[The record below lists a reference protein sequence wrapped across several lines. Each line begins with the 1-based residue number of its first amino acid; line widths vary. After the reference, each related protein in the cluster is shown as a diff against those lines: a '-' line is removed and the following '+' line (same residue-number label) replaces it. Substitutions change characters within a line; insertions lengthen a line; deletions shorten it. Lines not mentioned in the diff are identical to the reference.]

1 MKKNRL
7 MRNIF
12 LIIFIIW
19 IAILIKQQL
28 NILKYKDDIKI
39 LTSKINDANETLA
52 QNKQTLEEEKQNTN
66 STNYIEKLAREKL
79 GMYLENETVYVDSN
93 M

>member
-1 MKKNRL
+1 MKKSHL

-12 LIIFIIW
+12 LVILVIW
-19 IAILIKQQL
+19 IVILVKQQL
-28 NILKYKDDIKI
+28 NISKYKDELQT
-39 LTSKINDANETLA
+39 LTSKIDLAEETLS
-52 QNKQTLEEEKQNTN
+52 QNKQDLEEEKQNTN
-66 STNYIEKLAREKL
+66 SIDYIEKLAREKL

>member
-7 MRNIF
+7 TRNIF

-28 NILKYKDDIKI
+28 NISKYKDDIKI

>member
-1 MKKNRL
+1 MKKSNL

-12 LIIFIIW
+12 FIIFIIW
-19 IAILIKQQL
+19 VVILVKQQL
-28 NILKYKDDIKI
+28 SISKYKDDIQT
-39 LTSKINDANETLA
+39 LTSKIDDAQETLA
-52 QNKQTLEEEKQNTN
+52 QNKQNLEEEKQNTN
-66 STNYIEKLAREKL
+66 STDYIEKLAREKL

>member
-1 MKKNRL
+1 MKKNHL

-12 LIIFIIW
+12 IVIFIIW
-19 IAILIKQQL
+19 IVILIKQQL
-28 NILKYKDDIKI
+28 NISKYKDDIQA
-39 LTSKINDANETLA
+39 LTSKIDDANETLA
-52 QNKQTLEEEKQNTN
+52 QNKQNLEEEKQNTN
-66 STNYIEKLAREKL
+66 STDYIEKLAREKL

>member
-1 MKKNRL
+1 MKKKHF

-28 NILKYKDDIKI
+28 NISKYKDDIQI
-39 LTSKINDANETLA
+39 LTSKIDNAEETLV
-52 QNKQTLEEEKQNTN
+52 QNKKDLEEEKQNTN
-66 STNYIEKLAREKL
+66 STDYIEKLAREKL
-79 GMYLENETVYVDSN
+79 GMYLENERVYVDSN

>member
-1 MKKNRL
+1 MKKSHL

-12 LIIFIIW
+12 LVILVIW
-19 IAILIKQQL
+19 VVILVKQQL
-28 NILKYKDDIKI
+28 NISKYKDELQT
-39 LTSKINDANETLA
+39 LTSKIDLAEETLS
-52 QNKQTLEEEKQNTN
+52 QNKQDLEEEKQNTN
-66 STNYIEKLAREKL
+66 SIDYIEKLAREKL